1 MIAEIKLAL
10 KHSDTLPVAVDLIEE
25 INQSVRDDGKISREE
40 RARLMG
46 KFWALVKTVSSNGTH

>member
-10 KHSDTLPVAVDLIEE
+10 KHSDTLPVAVELIEE

-40 RARLMG
+40 RSRLMG